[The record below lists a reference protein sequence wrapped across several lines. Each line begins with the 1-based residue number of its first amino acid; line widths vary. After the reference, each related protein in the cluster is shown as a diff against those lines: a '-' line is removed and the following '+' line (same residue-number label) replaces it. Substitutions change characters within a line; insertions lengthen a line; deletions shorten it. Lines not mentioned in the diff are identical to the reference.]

1 MAYLCGESLCAEV
14 AICMLF
20 AAKIDATFCS
30 LAAMNVKVA
39 FEKNTNKRNRT
50 HDQTRLPL
58 VQTRS

>member
-1 MAYLCGESLCAEV
+1 
-14 AICMLF
+14 MLF